1 MPLEPDRGPSSLERL
16 DSDWAWGTYQS
27 TSKDPWNLARA
38 SHLYRRAGWSAN
50 WRQLQQAVSAGCEST
65 VELFLSGETGQEKFY
80 AENQSTVESLLG
92 SGNAR
97 DLPAWWLYV
106 LLHTPHSLLEKM
118 TLFWH
123 GHFATSAA
131 KVTDARLMYRQHAIL
146 RRFALGKFGPMLT
159 EMAKDPAM
167 LLWLD
172 SATNR
177 KSHPNENFARE
188 VMELFSLGLGHYTE
202 QDIKEAARAFTGW
215 EVRHGAIKF
224 IAYQHDDGEKTVLG
238 QKGRWNGDDV
248 VRILLEQPAAG
259 RFLVRKIFRYLVN
272 ETVEAPAALIDPL
285 AEQYRKQQYDTLWL
299 MRKILSSNLFYSGH
313 AMGQKIKAPVEF
325 VVGLI
330 RSLEGTTN
338 ALALTDDLK
347 PLGQS
352 LFNPPNV
359 KGWNGGVEW
368 INSSTLVARANLVW
382 NLASGS
388 GPYANRLKLDQLSA
402 LRGIEEPARIVQRLT
417 ELLLGTTL
425 PDEVNVQLVALA
437 GGGED
442 QRLRIARIVQAIATL
457 PEFQLA

>member
-1 MPLEPDRGPSSLERL
+1 MPLESERGANSLEKL
-16 DSDWAWGTYQS
+16 DPAWAWRTYQP
-27 TSKDPWNLARA
+27 DDRNPWNLARA

-65 VELFLSGETGQEKFY
+65 VELLLSGESGHEKFY
-80 AENQSTVESLLG
+80 AENQSTVAALLG

-106 LLHTPHSLLEKM
+106 LLHTPHPLLEKM
-118 TLFWH
+118 TVFWH

-146 RRFALGKFGPMLT
+146 RKFALGKFGPMLT
-159 EMAKDPAM
+159 EIAQDPAM

-188 VMELFSLGLGHYTE
+188 IMELFSLGLDNYTE
-202 QDIKEAARAFTGW
+202 HDIKEAARAFTGW
-215 EVRHGAIKF
+215 EVRHGQIKF

-259 RFLVRKIFRYLVN
+259 QFLVRKIFRYLVN
-272 ETVEAPAALIDPL
+272 ETADAPASLINPL
-285 AEQYRKQQYDTLWL
+285 AEEYRQQQYDTLWL
-299 MRKILSSNLFYSGH
+299 MRKIFSSNLFYSSH
-313 AMGQKIKAPVEF
+313 AMGQKIKAPIEF
-325 VVGLI
+325 VVGLV

-338 ALALTDDLK
+338 TLALTDDLK

-382 NLASGS
+382 SLLSGN

-402 LRGIEEPARIVQRLT
+402 LRGIEEPARMVQRLT

-437 GGGED
+437 GGSED
-442 QRLRIARIVQAIATL
+442 PRLRIARIVQAIATL